1 MAPKS
6 FSCNSCDKSYTQSH
20 SLKNH
25 QLVVHE
31 GFRLNCDSCDRSFTQ
46 SPSLQKHKKS
56 VHKVDIKIEPKPILE
71 RSISEKKYEC
81 DLCDKIFTQSGS
93 LKRHKEALHRN
104 NEQEPIL
111 TPNNIKIEPKTD
123 LERSNKPEKSFK
135 CGKCDKCF
143 TQSGSLKRHIEN
155 LHRNTELQQ
164 ISTLARIQKTLKEEL
179 FEDKITDPDEN
190 VQNSTK
196 SIPDEI
202 IAKNQTQSVGNE
214 PDDDEHNSD
223 QDDQNKLIIV
233 ESDESDHP
241 SEVFVESA
249 ADEPDQDEPEQDEP
263 DKDEPD
269 KDGPEQDDTDQ
280 DDTDQDE
287 PEQEEPDQD
296 EPEQEELDQDEREQD
311 ELFEIRT
318 QPLDQGEPK
327 QFNPKHDKLVI
338 DESNQ
343 METDEKAKS
352 VLHKVLDQ
360 KPRKKFECKLCNR
373 GYTQGGSLTRH
384 IKNMHTNADKEGLKK
399 SEKNP
404 NESNTIEHKAPKGI
418 KIERNDNEEED
429 VRENISENDQDST
442 LENVFKK
449 NTNAN
454 SVVKISGGTLVKK
467 IKEENSHQPNSTVRK
482 IDIEKQYSAKIENQ
496 PKHEPI
502 VNIKKEHW
510 ENTIQNSSA
519 KKIGSIY
526 QLQFFICPSCSF
538 KNKDKQDLVNH
549 ICEAHPEVVDDLKE
563 ISDGSLR

>member
-31 GFRLNCDSCDRSFTQ
+31 GFRFDCDSCDRTFTQ

-56 VHKVDIKIEPKPILE
+56 VHKDIKIEPKPILE

-93 LKRHKEALHRN
+93 LKRHKETLHRRN

-155 LHRNTELQQ
+155 LHRKTELQQ
-164 ISTLARIQKTLKEEL
+164 TSTLARIQKTLKEEL

-190 VQNSTK
+190 VQNSCTT

-214 PDDDEHNSD
+214 PDDDEHNSN

-249 ADEPDQDEPEQDEP
+249 ADEP
-263 DKDEPD
+263 
-269 KDGPEQDDTDQ
+269 EQDDTDQ
-280 DDTDQDE
+280 DDTDQNDT
-287 PEQEEPDQD
+287 DQD
-296 EPEQEELDQDEREQD
+296 EPEQEEHEQDEPEKEELGQDEPEQD

-318 QPLDQGEPK
+318 QPLDQDEPK
-327 QFNPKHDKLVI
+327 QFNSKHDKLVI

-384 IKNMHTNADKEGLKK
+384 IKNMHSNADKEGLKK

-404 NESNTIEHKAPKGI
+404 NESNTIEHKGI

-429 VRENISENDQDST
+429 VRENISENDQDTT

-449 NTNAN
+449 NSTNAN

-549 ICEAHPEVVDDLKE
+549 ICEAHPEVVDDLKV

>member
-31 GFRLNCDSCDRSFTQ
+31 GFRFDCDSCDRTFTQ

-56 VHKVDIKIEPKPILE
+56 VHKDIKIEPKPILE

-93 LKRHKEALHRN
+93 LKRHKETLHRN
-104 NEQEPIL
+104 NAQEPIL

-155 LHRNTELQQ
+155 LHRKTELQQ
-164 ISTLARIQKTLKEEL
+164 TSTLARIQKTLKEEL

-190 VQNSTK
+190 VQNSCTT

-249 ADEPDQDEPEQDEP
+249 ADEP
-263 DKDEPD
+263 
-269 KDGPEQDDTDQ
+269 EQDDTDQ
-280 DDTDQDE
+280 DDTDQNDT
-287 PEQEEPDQD
+287 DQD
-296 EPEQEELDQDEREQD
+296 EPEQEEPEQEEPEQDEPEQEELGQDEPEQD

-404 NESNTIEHKAPKGI
+404 NESNTIEHKGI

-429 VRENISENDQDST
+429 VRENISENDQDTT

-449 NTNAN
+449 NSTNAN

-510 ENTIQNSSA
+510 ENTIQNNSA

-549 ICEAHPEVVDDLKE
+549 ICEAHPEVVDDLKV

>member
-1 MAPKS
+1 MNSSPEIGMNKEVNDFIDEIMIWRDESHKQFLDLANTHCNIINKS
-6 FSCNSCDKSYTQSH
+6 MNNLVKKVANLQTQLYKTTRERNDLIEKVRYMS
-20 SLKNH
+20 N
-25 QLVVHE
+25 
-31 GFRLNCDSCDRSFTQ
+31 NIQ
-46 SPSLQKHKKS
+46 SQP
-56 VHKVDIKIEPKPILE
+56 
-71 RSISEKKYEC
+71 
-81 DLCDKIFTQSGS
+81 
-93 LKRHKEALHRN
+93 N
-104 NEQEPIL
+104 NEGLQ
-111 TPNNIKIEPKTD
+111 D
-123 LERSNKPEKSFK
+123 LFLKVVDATENKEMCSEAP
-135 CGKCDKCF
+135 
-143 TQSGSLKRHIEN
+143 QSS
-155 LHRNTELQQ
+155 
-164 ISTLARIQKTLKEEL
+164 EE
-179 FEDKITDPDEN
+179 
-190 VQNSTK
+190 
-196 SIPDEI
+196 
-202 IAKNQTQSVGNE
+202 
-214 PDDDEHNSD
+214 EHD
-223 QDDQNKLIIV
+223 
-233 ESDESDHP
+233 
-241 SEVFVESA
+241 
-249 ADEPDQDEPEQDEP
+249 
-263 DKDEPD
+263 
-269 KDGPEQDDTDQ
+269 
-280 DDTDQDE
+280 
-287 PEQEEPDQD
+287 
-296 EPEQEELDQDEREQD
+296 QEELDQDEREQD

>member
-31 GFRLNCDSCDRSFTQ
+31 GFRFDCDSCDRTFTQ

-56 VHKVDIKIEPKPILE
+56 VHKDIKIEPKPILE

-93 LKRHKEALHRN
+93 LKRHKETLHRRN

-155 LHRNTELQQ
+155 LHRKTELQQ
-164 ISTLARIQKTLKEEL
+164 TSTLARIQKTLKEEL

-190 VQNSTK
+190 VQNSCTT

-249 ADEPDQDEPEQDEP
+249 ADEP
-263 DKDEPD
+263 
-269 KDGPEQDDTDQ
+269 EQDDTDQ
-280 DDTDQDE
+280 DDTDQNDT
-287 PEQEEPDQD
+287 DQD
-296 EPEQEELDQDEREQD
+296 EPEQEEHEQDEPEQEELGQDEPEQD

-318 QPLDQGEPK
+318 QPLDQDEPK
-327 QFNPKHDKLVI
+327 QFNSKHDKLVI

-384 IKNMHTNADKEGLKK
+384 IKNMHSNADKEGLKK

-404 NESNTIEHKAPKGI
+404 NESNTIEHKGI

-429 VRENISENDQDST
+429 VRENISENDQDTT

-449 NTNAN
+449 NSTNAN

-549 ICEAHPEVVDDLKE
+549 ICEAHPEVVDDLKV

>member
-31 GFRLNCDSCDRSFTQ
+31 GFRFDCDSCDRTFTQ

-56 VHKVDIKIEPKPILE
+56 VHKDIKIEPKPILE

-93 LKRHKEALHRN
+93 LKRHKETLHRN
-104 NEQEPIL
+104 NAQEPIL

-155 LHRNTELQQ
+155 LHRKTELQQ
-164 ISTLARIQKTLKEEL
+164 TSTLARIQKTLKEEL

-190 VQNSTK
+190 VQNSCTT

-249 ADEPDQDEPEQDEP
+249 ADEP
-263 DKDEPD
+263 
-269 KDGPEQDDTDQ
+269 EQDDTDQ
-280 DDTDQDE
+280 DDTDQNDT
-287 PEQEEPDQD
+287 DQD
-296 EPEQEELDQDEREQD
+296 EPEQEEHDQDEPEQD

-318 QPLDQGEPK
+318 QPLDQDEPK
-327 QFNPKHDKLVI
+327 QFNSKHDKLVI

-404 NESNTIEHKAPKGI
+404 NESNTIEHKGI

-429 VRENISENDQDST
+429 VRENISENDQDTT

-449 NTNAN
+449 NSTNAN

-549 ICEAHPEVVDDLKE
+549 ICEAHPEVVDDLKV